1 MDDVS
6 GIINPNEEFA
16 IPEVSF
22 SDFECVAETS
32 YCRLVKA
39 RRQGRWW
46 MLKSLLP
53 SYSDKPFYRSLLL
66 KEYQVLSQLSH
77 PNIVMCAGM
86 EHIDGYGG
94 CIVMEHVDGDVL
106 GNRELDKSQRLRL
119 AMQLVDVLEYLH
131 SMQIVHRDIKPSNLM
146 VTTNGCNLKVID
158 FGLADTDSHAV
169 LKQPAGTRSY
179 ISPEQESQSL
189 PDARNDLYS
198 AGRVIEELKLGWQ
211 YRHVVSKLLKR
222 IDKRYQNAALLRR
235 AMSRARKLPTVLTTA
250 SCALVGAVALML
262 LWPSG
267 QQPKQIVVHDVVDTS
282 GLVPIDSLNRVNDE
296 LASARQMLDSMH
308 QRVQS
313 SESSQQDLQ
322 QRLDEETAGKIHFEN
337 LLNDG
342 KAVIDNFF
350 ARVNYSAMWKHYY
363 SIDDNNV
370 DDKTVYYTK
379 LMSTKVA
386 AYNELDKYIQSI
398 KGKISE
404 NEISRIDNELRSYI
418 YINYSDPKSKN
429 R

>member
-39 RRQGRWW
+39 RWKGRWW

-53 SYSDKPFYRSLLL
+53 ACSGKPLYRSLLL

-77 PNIVMCAGM
+77 PNIVICAGM
-86 EHIDGYGG
+86 EHVDGYGD

-106 GNRELDKSQRLRL
+106 GSRELVKSQRLRL

-131 SMQIVHRDIKPSNLM
+131 SVQIVHRDIKPSNLM

-158 FGLADTDSHAV
+158 FGLADTDSHAI
-169 LKQPAGTRSY
+169 LKQPAGTHSY
-179 ISPEQESQSL
+179 ISPEQEAQSV

-222 IDKRYQNAALLRR
+222 IEKRYQNAAQLRR
-235 AMSRARKLPTVLTTA
+235 AMSRARKLPAALTA
-250 SCALVGAVALML
+250 VSCALVAAVALFL
-262 LWPSG
+262 LWPS
-267 QQPKQIVVHDVVDTS
+267 KQELQSVVVHDVVDTS
-282 GLVPIDSLNRVNDE
+282 GLVPVDSLNRVKEE
-296 LASARQMLDSMH
+296 LAGARQMLDSMH
-308 QRVQS
+308 HRVQS
-313 SESSQQDLQ
+313 SELSQHDLQ
-322 QRLDEETAGKIHFEN
+322 QRLDEENAQNVLYEN
-337 LLNDG
+337 LLKDG
-342 KAVIDNFF
+342 MVVIDKFF
-350 ARVNYSAMWKHYY
+350 TNVDYFAMWKHYY

-370 DDKTVYYTK
+370 KEKTACFSELIKTK
-379 LMSTKVA
+379 NA
-386 AYNELDKYIQSI
+386 GYAELENYVSSI

-404 NEISRIDNELRSYI
+404 SENSRLVNELRLYI
-418 YINYSDPKSKN
+418 YNNYSDPKKTN
-429 R
+429 